1 MDPKCRSILKP
12 RTILAQA
19 FGAGD
24 ETTRALTPPV
34 HVSSTFIRDAD
45 NGYESG
51 FVYGRTD
58 NATVKQ
64 VELIL
69 ATLEGAQDAMLFS
82 SGMAAATAVFLAL
95 DKPTHI
101 IASHVIY
108 WGFREWL
115 QDVGRYGGHSVS
127 FVDTS
132 DLEAVAAAVRPGE
145 TGIFWIETPS
155 NPLWTITDIAAIAG
169 IAHAAGALL
178 CVDSTVSTPIITRP
192 IAFGADLVVH
202 SATKYLNG
210 HSDVIAGAVAVAE
223 DSPLWQGIQKV
234 RGQLGAIA
242 GPFEAWLLMRG
253 MRTLDVRLREQS
265 RTAMKLA
272 DRLCGHRAVSAVL
285 YPGLKTHRDHDIA
298 VRQMDGLFGGMLSI
312 RLRGGEAAAIAVAS
326 KVEVW
331 QRATSFGGVESL
343 IEHRASIEGVGTP
356 CPPDLLR
363 LSTGLEDAEDLLAD
377 LIRALDALPRTVEM
391 RREAVPEIEVQN
403 S

>member
-1 MDPKCRSILKP
+1 MAHHGRPLLKP

-19 FGAGD
+19 LGAGD

-34 HVSSTFIRDAD
+34 HMSSTFLRDAD

-82 SGMAAATAVFLAL
+82 SGMAAATAVFLGL
-95 DKPTHI
+95 EKPTHI

-115 QDVGRYGGHSVS
+115 TDVGRYGGHSVT
-127 FVDTS
+127 FVDTT
-132 DLEAVAAAVRPGE
+132 DLDAVEAAVRPD

-155 NPLWTITDIAAIAG
+155 NPLWTITDIAAIAE

-192 IAFGADLVVH
+192 IAFGADIVVH

-210 HSDVIAGAVAVAE
+210 HSDVIAGAVCVAE
-223 DSPLWQGIQKV
+223 DSALWRSVQKV

-265 RTAMKLA
+265 RSAMKLA
-272 DRLCGHRAVSAVL
+272 ERLTGHRAVSEVL
-285 YPGLKTHRDHDIA
+285 YPGLKSHRDHAIA
-298 VRQMDGLFGGMLSI
+298 ANQMDGLFGGMFSI

-343 IEHRASIEGVGTP
+343 IEHRASIEGLGTP
-356 CPPDLLR
+356 CPADLLR
-363 LSTGLEDAEDLLAD
+363 LSTGLEDPEDLHAD
-377 LIRALDALPRTVEM
+377 LMRALDHLPRTVEA
-391 RREAVPEIEVQN
+391 RHDTLAEIEVQ